1 MNPKKN
7 QKQFKILPHT
17 ADTRLLI
24 FGNSYAEIFRNA
36 LLGMKAI
43 VQPEESEEESDWQ
56 KIKIESMDSTALLVD
71 FLSEVLYLMQTK
83 HEIYDELKIFELTQ
97 RSLEGALKGKKFKN
111 IKEEIKAVTYHEA
124 YVQCKEENKWEA
136 MVIFDL

>member
-1 MNPKKN
+1 MNQKKK

-17 ADTRLLI
+17 ADVRLLI
-24 FGNSYAEIFRNA
+24 FGNSYAELFQNA

-43 VQPEESEEESDWQ
+43 IKPEETLEKSDWR
-56 KIKIESMDSTALLVD
+56 KIKIESLDATALLVD
-71 FLSEVLYLMQTK
+71 FLSEVLYLIQTN
-83 HEIYDELKIFELTQ
+83 HEIYDEVKIFELSQ
-97 RSLEGALKGKKFKN
+97 SNLEGAIRGKKFKD

-124 YVQCKEENKWEA
+124 YVQCKDVDKWEA

>member
-1 MNPKKN
+1 MSPKKA

-17 ADTRLLI
+17 ADARLLI
-24 FGNSYAEIFRNA
+24 FGNSYAEIFQNA

-43 VQPEESEEESDWQ
+43 LQPEEDGEETGWR
-56 KIKIESMDSTALLVD
+56 KIKIESMDPTALLVD
-71 FLSEVLYLMQTK
+71 FLSEVLYLIQTN

-97 RSLEGALKGKKFKN
+97 CSLEAALKGKKFKN

-124 YVQCKEENKWEA
+124 YVQQKTDNKWEA

>member
-1 MNPKKN
+1 MSPKKN

-24 FGNSYAEIFRNA
+24 FGSSYADIFTNA

-43 VQPEESEEESDWQ
+43 IKPKEVDEETPWR
-56 KIKIESMDSTALLVD
+56 KIKIESVDSTALLVD
-71 FLSEVLYLMQTK
+71 FLSEVLYLMQTNN
-83 HEIYDELKIFELTQ
+83 ETYDKLKIFQITSC
-97 RSLEGALKGKKFKN
+97 SLEGAIQGKK
-111 IKEEIKAVTYHEA
+111 IKGVEEEIKAVTYHEA
-124 YVQCKEENKWEA
+124 YIQQKSDNQWEA